1 MNSGTKEV
9 TEKPLNN
16 KEIEAVRNAIGGMSE
31 QEMILVAET
40 LPIGILINRI
50 QSDFSVIKNKLD
62 RIEAIINE

>member
-1 MNSGTKEV
+1 MNSVTKEV

-16 KEIEAVRNAIGGMSE
+16 KEIESVRNAICGMSE

-40 LPIGILINRI
+40 LPIGILINRLH
-50 QSDFSVIKNKLD
+50 SDFSVIKNKLD